1 MPAFL
6 GSLLAKVAV
15 MLLEALLAELV
26 QALVAGVLRRAGA
39 RLAELVDTGA
49 IRTTMTEHLG
59 RINAENLM
67 RAHAMVE
74 SGRMIG
80 KVVLEGF

>member
-39 RLAELVDTGA
+39 RLAA
-49 IRTTMTEHLG
+49 NM
-59 RINAENLM
+59 A
-67 RAHAMVE
+67 
-74 SGRMIG
+74 
-80 KVVLEGF
+80 